1 MGNGKDCPVCGKDVG
16 YWAVA
21 LQIFWVRCPHCR
33 TRLTYAGTSGTT
45 LTNLVGALFLVAL
58 GGVGAVLVGL
68 EVLRRGGNLLSAL
81 GIGFCAF
88 IVLAFVLG
96 VLVQL
101 ALAPS
106 MRRHRT
112 LKLFGK
118 GDEQRDE
125 TW

>member
-1 MGNGKDCPVCGKDVG
+1 V
-16 YWAVA
+16 
-21 LQIFWVRCPHCR
+21 
-33 TRLTYAGTSGTT
+33 
-45 LTNLVGALFLVAL
+45 TNLVGALLLVAL

-68 EVLRRGGNLLSAL
+68 EVLRRGGTLLSAL

-88 IVLAFVLG
+88 IVLALVLS
-96 VLVQL
+96 VLVQM

-118 GDEQRDE
+118 GDNSPSED